1 MRYDESGKLIEKFI
15 LNNDPYSKSKILLAG
30 KNFGCGSSREHAP
43 WALLDFGIR
52 CVISS
57 SFADIFYNNCF
68 KNGILPI
75 KIDEKIVFESVGKLM
90 TTSDFLPTLSKV
102 INYCIESKLKS
113 NGIPNVNY
121 AYKEAC
127 HSRNNFEKFTW
138 SHPIIFYIGS
148 KTGWDY
154 LWTQAEKETFR
165 EFKLNYDILVNEY
178 LEGKEFSEPNF
189 PKLPNTLEVKVDRK
203 SQLKK
208 IQDLKN

>member
-1 MRYDESGKLIEKFI
+1 MIRNGQLT
-15 LNNDPYSKSKILLAG
+15 SKIKIPNNRIELVNLIFTQLEVTYHNQFHKAYPDKNSLNLA
-30 KNFGCGSSREHAP
+30 KQLWLTQLQKF
-43 WALLDFGIR
+43 
-52 CVISS
+52 
-57 SFADIFYNNCF
+57 
-68 KNGILPI
+68 
-75 KIDEKIVFESVGKLM
+75 DEKIVFESVGKLM

-127 HSRNNFEKFTW
+127 HSRNNFEKFSW

-154 LWTQAEKETFR
+154 LWTQAEKETFK
-165 EFKLNYDILVNEY
+165 EFKLNYDLLVNEY
-178 LEGKEFSEPNF
+178 LEGKEFSKPNF
-189 PKLPNTLEVKVDRK
+189 PELPKTLRVKVNKK

-208 IQDLKN
+208 IQDLKNKLIN

>member
-1 MRYDESGKLIEKFI
+1 MT
-15 LNNDPYSKSKILLAG
+15 SKIKIPNNRIELVNLIFTQLEVTYHNQFHKAYPDKNSLNLA
-30 KNFGCGSSREHAP
+30 KQLWLTQLQRF
-43 WALLDFGIR
+43 
-52 CVISS
+52 
-57 SFADIFYNNCF
+57 
-68 KNGILPI
+68 
-75 KIDEKIVFESVGKLM
+75 DEKIVFESVGKLM

-154 LWTQAEKETFR
+154 LWTQAEKETFK
-165 EFKLNYDILVNEY
+165 EFKLNYDLLVNEY
-178 LEGKEFSEPNF
+178 LEGKEFSKPNF
-189 PKLPNTLEVKVDRK
+189 PELPKTLRVKVNK
-203 SQLKK
+203 ESQLKK
-208 IQDLKN
+208 IQDLKNKLIN

>member
-1 MRYDESGKLIEKFI
+1 MIRNGQLT
-15 LNNDPYSKSKILLAG
+15 SKIKIPNNRIELVNLIFTQLEVTYHNQFHKAYPDKNSLNLA
-30 KNFGCGSSREHAP
+30 KQLWLTQLQRF
-43 WALLDFGIR
+43 
-52 CVISS
+52 
-57 SFADIFYNNCF
+57 
-68 KNGILPI
+68 
-75 KIDEKIVFESVGKLM
+75 DEKIVFESVGKLM

-102 INYCIESKLKS
+102 INSCIENKLES

-154 LWTQAEKETFR
+154 LWTQSEKETFR
-165 EFKLNYDILVNEY
+165 EFKLNYDILVKEY

-189 PKLPNTLEVKVDRK
+189 PKLPNTLEVKVNKK

-208 IQDLKN
+208 IQDLKNKLIN

>member
-1 MRYDESGKLIEKFI
+1 MT
-15 LNNDPYSKSKILLAG
+15 SKIKIPNNRIELVNLIFTQLEVTYHNQFHKAYPDKNSLNLA
-30 KNFGCGSSREHAP
+30 KQLWLTQLQRF
-43 WALLDFGIR
+43 
-52 CVISS
+52 
-57 SFADIFYNNCF
+57 
-68 KNGILPI
+68 
-75 KIDEKIVFESVGKLM
+75 DEKIVFESVGKLM

-102 INYCIESKLKS
+102 INSCIESKLKS

-154 LWTQAEKETFR
+154 LWTQAEKETFK

-189 PKLPNTLEVKVDRK
+189 PKLPNTLEVKVDKK

-208 IQDLKN
+208 IQDLKNKLIN

>member
-1 MRYDESGKLIEKFI
+1 MTRNGQLT
-15 LNNDPYSKSKILLAG
+15 SKIKIPNNRIELVNLIFTQLEVTYHNQFHKAYPDKNSLNLA
-30 KNFGCGSSREHAP
+30 KQLWLTQLQRF
-43 WALLDFGIR
+43 
-52 CVISS
+52 
-57 SFADIFYNNCF
+57 
-68 KNGILPI
+68 
-75 KIDEKIVFESVGKLM
+75 DEKIVFESVGKLM

-102 INYCIESKLKS
+102 INSCVESKLKS

-154 LWTQAEKETFR
+154 LWTQSEKETFK

-189 PKLPNTLEVKVDRK
+189 PKLPNTLEVKVNKK

-208 IQDLKN
+208 IQDLKNKLIN

>member
-1 MRYDESGKLIEKFI
+1 MIRNGQLT
-15 LNNDPYSKSKILLAG
+15 SKIKIPNNRIELVNLIFTQLEVTYHNQFHKAYPDKNSLNLA
-30 KNFGCGSSREHAP
+30 KQLWLTQLQRF
-43 WALLDFGIR
+43 
-52 CVISS
+52 
-57 SFADIFYNNCF
+57 
-68 KNGILPI
+68 
-75 KIDEKIVFESVGKLM
+75 DEKIVFESVGKLM

-138 SHPIIFYIGS
+138 THPIIFYIGS

-178 LEGKEFSEPNF
+178 LEGKEFSKPNF
-189 PKLPNTLEVKVDRK
+189 PKLPNTFEVKVDKK

-208 IQDLKN
+208 IQDLKNKLIN

>member
-1 MRYDESGKLIEKFI
+1 MIRNGQLT
-15 LNNDPYSKSKILLAG
+15 SKIKIPNNRIELVNLIFTQLEVTYHNQFHKAYPDKNSLNLA
-30 KNFGCGSSREHAP
+30 KQLWLTQLQRF
-43 WALLDFGIR
+43 
-52 CVISS
+52 
-57 SFADIFYNNCF
+57 
-68 KNGILPI
+68 
-75 KIDEKIVFESVGKLM
+75 DEKIVFESVGKLM

-127 HSRNNFEKFTW
+127 HSRNNFERFTW

-165 EFKLNYDILVNEY
+165 EFKLNYYILVNEY
-178 LEGKEFSEPNF
+178 LVGKEFSKPNF
-189 PKLPNTLEVKVDRK
+189 AKLPNTLEVKVDKK

-208 IQDLKN
+208 IQDLKNKLIN

>member
-1 MRYDESGKLIEKFI
+1 MT
-15 LNNDPYSKSKILLAG
+15 SKIKIPNNRIELVNLIFTQLEVTYHNQFHKAYPDKNSLNLA
-30 KNFGCGSSREHAP
+30 KQLWLTQLQRF
-43 WALLDFGIR
+43 
-52 CVISS
+52 
-57 SFADIFYNNCF
+57 
-68 KNGILPI
+68 
-75 KIDEKIVFESVGKLM
+75 DEKIVFESVGKLM

-102 INYCIESKLKS
+102 INSCIESKLKS

-127 HSRNNFEKFTW
+127 HSRNNFEKFSW

-178 LEGKEFSEPNF
+178 LEGKEFSKPNF
-189 PKLPNTLEVKVDRK
+189 PILPNTLEVKVDKK

-208 IQDLKN
+208 IQDLKNKLIN

>member
-1 MRYDESGKLIEKFI
+1 MT
-15 LNNDPYSKSKILLAG
+15 SKIKIPNNRIELVNLIFTQLEVTYHNQFHKAYPDKNSLNLA
-30 KNFGCGSSREHAP
+30 KQLWLTQLQKF
-43 WALLDFGIR
+43 
-52 CVISS
+52 
-57 SFADIFYNNCF
+57 
-68 KNGILPI
+68 
-75 KIDEKIVFESVGKLM
+75 DEKIVFESVGKLM

-127 HSRNNFEKFTW
+127 HSRNNFEKFSW

-154 LWTQAEKETFR
+154 LWTQAEKETFK
-165 EFKLNYDILVNEY
+165 EFKLNYDFLVNEY
-178 LEGKEFSEPNF
+178 LDGKEFSKPNF
-189 PKLPNTLEVKVDRK
+189 PELPKTLRVKVNKK

-208 IQDLKN
+208 IQDLKNKLIN

>member
-1 MRYDESGKLIEKFI
+1 MIRNGQLT
-15 LNNDPYSKSKILLAG
+15 SKIKIPNNRIELVNLIFTQLEVTYHNQFHKAYPDKNSLNLA
-30 KNFGCGSSREHAP
+30 KQLWLTQLQRFE
-43 WALLDFGIR
+43 
-52 CVISS
+52 
-57 SFADIFYNNCF
+57 
-68 KNGILPI
+68 
-75 KIDEKIVFESVGKLM
+75 EKIVFESVGKLM

-102 INYCIESKLKS
+102 INSCIESKLKS

-154 LWTQAEKETFR
+154 LWTQSEKETFK

-189 PKLPNTLEVKVDRK
+189 PKLPNTLEVKVNKK

-208 IQDLKN
+208 IQDLKNKLIN

>member
-1 MRYDESGKLIEKFI
+1 MIRNGQLT
-15 LNNDPYSKSKILLAG
+15 SKIKIPNNRIELVNLIFTQLEVTYHNQFHKAYPDKNSLNLA
-30 KNFGCGSSREHAP
+30 KQLWLTQLQRF
-43 WALLDFGIR
+43 
-52 CVISS
+52 
-57 SFADIFYNNCF
+57 
-68 KNGILPI
+68 
-75 KIDEKIVFESVGKLM
+75 DEKIVFESVGKLM

-127 HSRNNFEKFTW
+127 HSRNNFERFTW

-165 EFKLNYDILVNEY
+165 EFKFNYDILVSEY
-178 LEGKEFSEPNF
+178 LEGKEFSKPNF
-189 PKLPNTLEVKVDRK
+189 PELPKTLRVKVNK
-203 SQLKK
+203 ESQLKK
-208 IQDLKN
+208 IQDLKNKLIN

>member
-1 MRYDESGKLIEKFI
+1 MIRNGQLT
-15 LNNDPYSKSKILLAG
+15 SKIKIPNNRIELVNLIFTQLEVTYHNQFHKAYPDKNSLNLA
-30 KNFGCGSSREHAP
+30 KQLWLTQLQKF
-43 WALLDFGIR
+43 
-52 CVISS
+52 
-57 SFADIFYNNCF
+57 
-68 KNGILPI
+68 
-75 KIDEKIVFESVGKLM
+75 DEKIVFESVGKLM

-127 HSRNNFEKFTW
+127 HSRNNFEKFSW

-154 LWTQAEKETFR
+154 LWTQAEKETFK
-165 EFKLNYDILVNEY
+165 EFKLNYDFLVNEY
-178 LEGKEFSEPNF
+178 LDGKEFSKPNF
-189 PKLPNTLEVKVDRK
+189 PELPKTLRVKVNKK

-208 IQDLKN
+208 IQDLKNKLIN

>member
-1 MRYDESGKLIEKFI
+1 MIRNGQLT
-15 LNNDPYSKSKILLAG
+15 SKIKIPNNRIELVNLIFTQLEVTYHNQFHKAYPDKNSLNLA
-30 KNFGCGSSREHAP
+30 KQLWLTQLQRF
-43 WALLDFGIR
+43 
-52 CVISS
+52 
-57 SFADIFYNNCF
+57 
-68 KNGILPI
+68 
-75 KIDEKIVFESVGKLM
+75 DEKIVFESVGKLM

-102 INYCIESKLKS
+102 INSCIESKLKS

-154 LWTQAEKETFR
+154 LWTQAEKETFK
-165 EFKLNYDILVNEY
+165 EFKLNYDFLVNEY
-178 LEGKEFSEPNF
+178 LDGKEFSKPNF
-189 PKLPNTLEVKVDRK
+189 PELPKTLRVKVNKK

-208 IQDLKN
+208 IQDLKNKLIN

>member
-1 MRYDESGKLIEKFI
+1 MT
-15 LNNDPYSKSKILLAG
+15 SKIKIPNNRIELVNLIFTQLEVTYHNQFHKAYPDKNSLNLA
-30 KNFGCGSSREHAP
+30 KQLWLTQLQRF
-43 WALLDFGIR
+43 
-52 CVISS
+52 
-57 SFADIFYNNCF
+57 
-68 KNGILPI
+68 
-75 KIDEKIVFESVGKLM
+75 DEKIVFESVGKLM

-154 LWTQAEKETFR
+154 LWTQAEKETFK
-165 EFKLNYDILVNEY
+165 EFKLNYDLLVNEY
-178 LEGKEFSEPNF
+178 LEGKKFSKPNF
-189 PKLPNTLEVKVDRK
+189 PELPKTLRVKVDKK

-208 IQDLKN
+208 IQDLKNKLIN

>member
-1 MRYDESGKLIEKFI
+1 MT
-15 LNNDPYSKSKILLAG
+15 SKIKIPNNRIELVNLIFTQLEVTYHNQFHKAYPDKNSLNLA
-30 KNFGCGSSREHAP
+30 KQLWLTQLQRF
-43 WALLDFGIR
+43 
-52 CVISS
+52 
-57 SFADIFYNNCF
+57 
-68 KNGILPI
+68 
-75 KIDEKIVFESVGKLM
+75 DEKIVFESVGKLM

-102 INYCIESKLKS
+102 INSCVESKLKS
-113 NGIPNVNY
+113 KGIPNVNY

-189 PKLPNTLEVKVDRK
+189 PELPNTLDVKVDKK

-208 IQDLKN
+208 IQDLKNKLIS

>member
-1 MRYDESGKLIEKFI
+1 MIRNGQLT
-15 LNNDPYSKSKILLAG
+15 SKIKIPNNRIELVNLIFTQLEVTYHNQFHKAYPDKNSLNLA
-30 KNFGCGSSREHAP
+30 KQLWLTQLQRF
-43 WALLDFGIR
+43 
-52 CVISS
+52 
-57 SFADIFYNNCF
+57 
-68 KNGILPI
+68 
-75 KIDEKIVFESVGKLM
+75 DEKIVFESVGKLM

-154 LWTQAEKETFR
+154 LWTQAEKETFK
-165 EFKLNYDILVNEY
+165 EFKLNYDFLVNEY
-178 LEGKEFSEPNF
+178 LDGKEFSKPNF
-189 PKLPNTLEVKVDRK
+189 PELPKTLRVKVNK
-203 SQLKK
+203 ESQLKK
-208 IQDLKN
+208 IQDLKNKLIN

>member
-1 MRYDESGKLIEKFI
+1 MIRNGQLT
-15 LNNDPYSKSKILLAG
+15 SKIKIPNNRIELVNLIFTQLEVTYHNQFHKAYPDKNSLNLA
-30 KNFGCGSSREHAP
+30 KQLWLTQLQKF
-43 WALLDFGIR
+43 
-52 CVISS
+52 
-57 SFADIFYNNCF
+57 
-68 KNGILPI
+68 
-75 KIDEKIVFESVGKLM
+75 DEKIVFESVGKLM

-127 HSRNNFEKFTW
+127 HSRNNFEKFSW

-154 LWTQAEKETFR
+154 LWTQAEKETFT
-165 EFKLNYDILVNEY
+165 EFKLNYDLLVNEY
-178 LEGKEFSEPNF
+178 LEGKEFSKPKF
-189 PKLPNTLEVKVDRK
+189 PELPKTQRIKVDKK

-208 IQDLKN
+208 IQDLKNKLIN

>member
-1 MRYDESGKLIEKFI
+1 LT
-15 LNNDPYSKSKILLAG
+15 SKIKIPNNRIELVNLIFTQLEVTYHNQFHKAYPDKNSLNLA
-30 KNFGCGSSREHAP
+30 KQLWLTQLQKF
-43 WALLDFGIR
+43 
-52 CVISS
+52 
-57 SFADIFYNNCF
+57 
-68 KNGILPI
+68 
-75 KIDEKIVFESVGKLM
+75 DEKIVFESVGKLM

-102 INYCIESKLKS
+102 INSCIESKLKS

-154 LWTQAEKETFR
+154 LWTQAEKETFK
-165 EFKLNYDILVNEY
+165 EFKLNYDLLVNEY
-178 LEGKEFSEPNF
+178 LEGKEFSKPKF
-189 PKLPNTLEVKVDRK
+189 PELPKTLRVRVDKK

-208 IQDLKN
+208 IQDLKNKLIN